1 MRKSLATLMDNL
13 GSTIGIGG
21 TPMRN
26 VKNNIKKSN
35 ELYNGC
41 LTGDIGL
48 RSNMIFA
55 SPSRPLGLPPP
66 LPYNRERSNIDNTDI
81 NSLKSS
87 PSIENTRI
95 LTPFNIGTTIIRSQ
109 GNDGTNSPVTKSV
122 VKIKSMIQTPKRI
135 EANSLF
141 SNNNNNDIENN
152 LQQISI
158 FTPQSPNKKLC
169 LSSYLEK
176 TPSRYE
182 ENNSD
187 NFNVTASNRINNNLN
202 FGSTENLKMVNNS
215 QVFSNTTNKENNVQ
229 IMENMEILRRRLNE
243 KSKEIHFLRRTVKDL
258 ENRILNFESK
268 EKIMLENELNCK
280 KKLDGLLMEKQ
291 DYIEKIRFI
300 QDELIKSK
308 EDNTNIIKEN
318 SCLSNENELKN
329 YEIKKLNDEII
340 NLETKYKNNF
350 TMKYLN
356 PIKNILYEF
365 INEIRNKVG
374 EKVLINV
381 DFNNNNMEIDF
392 VIKTLHEYINHLK
405 DAISLK
411 VSEDRCII
419 EKLHDE
425 ISRINADNY
434 ELKTIIEEQKL
445 LINNNHHG
453 VSDKSLNDNSV
464 CEDKLSERKS
474 IVNFGI
480 KNFAKS
486 LINYTYSSKNNT
498 DSNDIYECV
507 DNKEVMETRELKKK
521 SNSKDVKKVKKIIKK
536 TDSIKKKQSKTVKS
550 DVNIDNNKKNE
561 DSDKNITRT
570 RKSSNIDADKKNEKS
585 KLKDSIDNVN
595 SKSSKYNKKVT
606 EKHDLD
612 DKGLTKKGSAKKT
625 VVSKTVKP
633 QISAAANTNTKKK
646 TKTRAGSSK
655 S

>member
-48 RSNMIFA
+48 RSNMLFT

-81 NSLKSS
+81 NSLKNS

-109 GNDGTNSPVTKSV
+109 GNNNNGTNSPVTKSV

-141 SNNNNNDIENN
+141 SNNNNNNNEIENN

-158 FTPQSPNKKLC
+158 FTPQSPNKKPC

-187 NFNVTASNRINNNLN
+187 NFNIT
-202 FGSTENLKMVNNS
+202 GSTENLKMVNNS
-215 QVFSNTTNKENNVQ
+215 QVFLNTTNKENNVQ

-243 KSKEIHFLRRTVKDL
+243 KSQEIHFLRRTVKDL

-280 KKLDGLLMEKQ
+280 QKLDGLLIEKQ

-318 SCLSNENELKN
+318 SCLSSENELKN

-445 LINNNHHG
+445 LINNNNCT
-453 VSDKSLNDNSV
+453 VSDESLNDNNV

-507 DNKEVMETRELKKK
+507 DNEEGVETRELKK
-521 SNSKDVKKVKKIIKK
+521 SNSKDVKRVKKIIKK
-536 TDSIKKKQSKTVKS
+536 TSSVKKKQSKMVKS
-550 DVNIDNNKKNE
+550 DDINIDNNKKNE
-561 DSDKNITRT
+561 DSDKKITRT
-570 RKSSNIDADKKNEKS
+570 RKSSNIDSDKKNDKN
-585 KLKDSIDNVN
+585 KLKDSIDNVK
-595 SKSSKYNKKVT
+595 SKSSKYNNKKVT

-612 DKGLTKKGSAKKT
+612 DKGLTKKGSTKKT

-633 QISAAANTNTKKK
+633 QISAAANNNTKKIK
-646 TKTRAGSSK
+646 TKAGSSK